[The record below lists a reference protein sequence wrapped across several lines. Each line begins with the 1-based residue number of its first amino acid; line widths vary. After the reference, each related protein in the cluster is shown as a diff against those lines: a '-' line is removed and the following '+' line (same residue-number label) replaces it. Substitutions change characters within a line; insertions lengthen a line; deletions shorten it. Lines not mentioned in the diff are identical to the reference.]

1 MRYARYKDYRLNPRQ
16 PIDLLDVI
24 AARLSNERFT
34 FTEET
39 ALEDVWRSGEELRLR
54 EDSRFW
60 EIEAVGHFQLAA
72 HKLANDDLTDRLWQ
86 GVWDGKDVVSELKR
100 LDELEPD
107 AFHVFCPV
115 DPRFVEHDAR
125 LILAACPNVPIPEQT
140 KIILD
145 TTAEELLA
153 AHRQSGALLTTSQ
166 LHELLAKLKPDL
178 VLEAIEILEGWLC
191 SREEW
196 AEIARGLWLPSDLV
210 PSLDE
215 PRIFRVLRIA
225 QTETGLALTQECEV
239 SEVDKPSP
247 TDSRCI
253 IRLHDPPVERE
264 ANAAVAWIHTL
275 RAIHLRSCYLPV
287 PTEARY
293 RYPRFVGH
301 NNAQPIVVK
310 ALAFDTGHE
319 GHIWL
324 DRIHHRFF
332 GEMLSEIIEWEEA
345 GRKLHIHWHPEAVS
359 IRLGEIDEEVQ
370 REEERH
376 IDAEA
381 LHELRNGRGESY
393 RQTLAGIL
401 RDQENGLSFREVY
414 EEACSRQQHL
424 PSKGTIRA
432 VLGQSP
438 EFSHANGLWS
448 WRDTPNGARSL
459 RQQII
464 IGEASLESGKPLQT
478 LDDLASAIS
487 DTLHKL
493 ISI

>member
-1 MRYARYKDYRLNPRQ
+1 MHHKDYRLNPRQ
-16 PIDLLDVI
+16 PIDLLDEV
-24 AARLSNERFT
+24 AEHLSRERFT
-34 FTEET
+34 FTEDT
-39 ALEDVWRSGEELRLR
+39 ALENIWRSGEELRLR

-60 EIEAVGHFQLAA
+60 EIENVCHFQLSA

-125 LILAACPNVPIPEQT
+125 LQLAACPNVPIPEQT
-140 KIILD
+140 KNVLD
-145 TTAEELLA
+145 ATAEELVG
-153 AHRQSGALLTTSQ
+153 AHRQGGAPLTTSQ
-166 LHELLAKLKPDL
+166 LHDLLAKLKSDL
-178 VLEAIEILEGWLC
+178 VLEDIEMLEGWLC
-191 SREEW
+191 GREEW

-225 QTETGLALTQECEV
+225 QTDTGLALTQECEV

-247 TDSRCI
+247 TESGCV
-253 IRLHDPPVERE
+253 IRLPDPPVERE
-264 ANAAVAWIHTL
+264 ANAAVAWTQIL
-275 RAIHLRSCYLPV
+275 RAIHLHSCYLPV
-287 PTEARY
+287 PTGARF
-293 RYPRFVGH
+293 RYPRFIGH
-301 NNAQPIVVK
+301 NSAQPIVVK
-310 ALAFDTGHE
+310 ALAFDTGRE

-332 GEMLSEIIEWEEA
+332 GQMLSEIIEWEEA
-345 GRKLHIHWHPEAVS
+345 GRKLHIHWQPEAVS
-359 IRLGEIDEEVQ
+359 IRLGEIDEEIKQ
-370 REEERH
+370 EEDRH

-401 RDQENGLSFREVY
+401 CDQENGLSFREVY
-414 EEACSRQQHL
+414 EEACSRQQHR
-424 PSKGTIRA
+424 PSKGTIQA

-438 EFSHANGLWS
+438 EFSQANGLWR
-448 WRDTPNGARSL
+448 WRDTPNRARSL
-459 RQQII
+459 RQQIV
-464 IGEASLESGKPLQT
+464 IGEASLQSGKPLQT